1 MPPTPISPV
10 VEVGW
15 LVSVRVARM
24 DPTIV
29 RVTDTLL
36 VRDGLA
42 VEEREA
48 EVERDSLGDVLGV

>member
-15 LVSVRVARM
+15 LGSVGVARM

-29 RVTDTLL
+29 WVTDTL
-36 VRDGLA
+36 VEREGLA

-48 EVERDSLGDVLGV
+48 EVERDTLGDELGV

>member
-1 MPPTPISPV
+1 M

-36 VRDGLA
+36 EREGLA